1 MAKPVGLDVDAL
13 IESSLVRIEDSPL
26 QEKNL
31 QFSDSSPHLRP
42 SVARQESLQ
51 SNLSPSTLANFHA
64 KELRRQ
70 HSLTDAKR
78 QKEDGG
84 KPSAGFRPSSRDGI
98 VDQVERNATAE
109 FGDREL
115 EMTTRGEKSLSLNRQ
130 QYNSRNVGMD
140 SSSILR
146 VSNKNQYEYVDRRT
160 TDSPNEQGGKGR
172 IQDWSSSREQVDRED
187 SRQRGTGRS
196 R

>member
-1 MAKPVGLDVDAL
+1 MAKPVGLDVDTF
-13 IESSLVRIEDSPL
+13 IESSLVRIENSPL

-31 QFSDSSPHLRP
+31 QFSDGSLHSRSSI
-42 SVARQESLQ
+42 ARQESLQ
-51 SNLSPSTLANFHA
+51 SNFSPSTLANLRA

-84 KPSAGFRPSSRDGI
+84 KSSAGFRPSSRDGI
-98 VDQVERNATAE
+98 VDQVEKNATAD

-115 EMTTRGEKSLSLNRQ
+115 EITTRGERSSSLNRQ
-130 QYNSRNVGMD
+130 QHNSRDVGMD
-140 SSSILR
+140 SSS
-146 VSNKNQYEYVDRRT
+146 VSNRNRYEYVDRRT
-160 TDSPNEQGGKGR
+160 NDSPNEQGGKGKT
-172 IQDWSSSREQVDRED
+172 QDWSSSREQMDRED
-187 SRQRGTGRS
+187 SRRRETGRN